1 MRTTLAFDVYGT
13 LIDPLG
19 ITRALEDLVGEAAT
33 SFAGLWRDKQ
43 IEYLF
48 RRGLGR
54 TYAPFSVCTR
64 QALDYTCH
72 AIGQAIDDDDRAML
86 MRRYREL
93 PAFPETRGA
102 LAALRKDGF
111 RNVAFSNG
119 EPEQLAAVLGN
130 AGLTEVLDGV
140 ISVREVQSY
149 KPDPAVYAYFLENT
163 GAMLGY
169 TWLVSG
175 NPFDVI
181 GALEV
186 GWKAAWVRRNPG
198 QLFDPWGIEPTAI
211 VSDIAGLSE
220 VLD

>member
-1 MRTTLAFDVYGT
+1 MQTTLAFDVYGT

-19 ITRALEDLVGEAAT
+19 ISEALEDVIGDAAT
-33 SFAGLWRDKQ
+33 SFASQWREKQ

-54 TYAPFSVCTR
+54 TYAPFSACTR
-64 QALDYTCH
+64 QALDYTCS
-72 AIGQAIDDDDRAML
+72 ALGQAIDEHDRVLL
-86 MRRYREL
+86 MRRYLEL
-93 PAFPETRGA
+93 PAFPEAHDA
-102 LAALRKDGF
+102 LAALRRDGF

-119 EPEQLAAVLGN
+119 EPEDLAALLGN
-130 AGLTEVLDGV
+130 AGLDDMLDGV
-140 ISVREVQSY
+140 VSVHEVHSY

-186 GWKAAWVRRNPG
+186 GWKAAWVRRHPE

-211 VSDIAGLSE
+211 VTDVAGLCE
-220 VLD
+220 VLA